1 MPNQQINN
9 KIKYLLKRYA
19 RRFSVCVCPR
29 ITPRCRCHC
38 YVCLPGMLSDHSD
51 AMVYFSFSQSAPEP
65 VFPNRTWKIK
75 TQREPKDWESIGLNC
90 GRRPMWRNRRKEQ
103 KRERKK
109 KSAPNANVYRY
120 IVFIIHVLLR
130 INIENWRHTILCVW
144 YSLFHHRW
152 LYWTIFGRC
161 FMGSK
166 IKNAPLR
173 ISVQCSAGCRAC
185 VMART
190 TYEKEAFVRYTC
202 KTFAFL
208 VSKLYL
214 FQTRK
219 R

>member
-1 MPNQQINN
+1 MPEDSV
-9 KIKYLLKRYA
+9 
-19 RRFSVCVCPR
+19 FVCVLALPLAAAATAMCVCRVCCQTILMRWSISLSHSQRQNQFFPIELEKSKHR
-29 ITPRCRCHC
+29 ENPKTENPSVWIADVDRCEET
-38 YVCLPGMLSDHSD
+38 G
-51 AMVYFSFSQSAPEP
+51 E
-65 VFPNRTWKIK
+65 K
-75 TQREPKDWESIGLNC
+75 
-90 GRRPMWRNRRKEQ
+90 NRREN
-103 KRERKK
+103 EKK